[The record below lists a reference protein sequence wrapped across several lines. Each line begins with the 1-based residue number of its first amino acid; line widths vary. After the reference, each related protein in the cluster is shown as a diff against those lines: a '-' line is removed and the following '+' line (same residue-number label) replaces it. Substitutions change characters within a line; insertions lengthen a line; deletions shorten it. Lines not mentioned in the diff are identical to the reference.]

1 MYLSLVSSYISMGFT
16 PTWLQILPNPQP
28 SDSAYKE
35 ARDEAQVISTPRNN
49 EGFSQTYE
57 KSTYS
62 CIDRVRVKKKK
73 SNQHYIHS
81 TLLQT
86 MWQANSEPDIHI
98 TNSFSSLQT
107 HKEKAAF
114 WYFH

>member
-49 EGFSQTYE
+49 EGFSQTY
-57 KSTYS
+57 KRSTYS

-73 SNQHYIHS
+73 VINITSILPFYKPCDKQTLSQIS
-81 TLLQT
+81 T
-86 MWQANSEPDIHI
+86 
-98 TNSFSSLQT
+98 
-107 HKEKAAF
+107 
-114 WYFH
+114 